1 MSQPFPFSDRRYGYR
16 CASHSQCV
24 ARGFPNNNSGESF
37 PQQGG
42 NIAQIVF
49 DHQVTVSLD
58 EPRFKDRVVDE
69 RIFPVIPQL
78 LPNSCRMVLP
88 GFCKNHLSCVT
99 EPKIRVL
106 FTLSRRRILPLA
118 NAVGPVS
125 TQYSHVLKS
134 VRLREETQFRFNRR
148 RIGRDWSSRSYS
160 DEEKSY
166 GHISDF
172 ISGSGPDF
180 RPERDGAGDAGGT
193 EVRS

>member
-78 LPNSCRMVLP
+78 LPNSCQMVLS

-99 EPKIRVL
+99 GAKDQSIIHAFP
-106 FTLSRRRILPLA
+106 A
-118 NAVGPVS
+118 
-125 TQYSHVLKS
+125 SHS
-134 VRLREETQFRFNRR
+134 PPRERGRPSIHSIQPCLE
-148 RIGRDWSSRSYS
+148 IGSSSR
-160 DEEKSY
+160 
-166 GHISDF
+166 
-172 ISGSGPDF
+172 
-180 RPERDGAGDAGGT
+180 GDAIP
-193 EVRS
+193 V